1 MYFKTLRVQ
10 NFRNIVSA
18 ELKFSPSLNLFI
30 GDNGQGKTNIIE
42 TLYLLCRG
50 KSFRFSKWQHY
61 LPKENV
67 DKAVR
72 LCAELEHEHK
82 SFELELFYYQEKK
95 QILRNQKKIAWG
107 RMSDIA
113 PAILFSPE
121 SLSVIKGSS
130 SERREMIDNLLLLS
144 KPYAHGLIQQFER
157 ALKQRN
163 RILKNAAKEITPL
176 GQAKAL
182 LDSLDVS
189 YLKLAAELTFE
200 RLQAIRDIL
209 PDFKNTANE
218 ILRQKDVDISVDY
231 VISEEK
237 VNDWDLQ
244 KIQAKLQE
252 RRDQLLGAELS
263 SGQSLVG
270 PHKHDIS
277 FLFQGHDSRHY
288 CSQGQQRALILSLKI
303 AKIMYYKRLH
313 QEWPVLFLDDVFSE
327 LDVERRSQLVK
338 FLKASEGQ
346 TFLTTT
352 EISFPEDLVSER
364 SKVFKVSEGSVR

>member
-1 MYFKTLRVQ
+1 MYFKNLQVQ

-18 ELKFSPSLNLFI
+18 NLELSPSLNVFI
-30 GDNGQGKTNIIE
+30 GDNGQGKTNLIE

-72 LCAELEHEHK
+72 VCAELEYERK
-82 SFELELFYYQEKK
+82 LFQLELFYYNEKK
-95 QILRNQKKIAWG
+95 QLLSNQKKISWNKL
-107 RMSDIA
+107 SEVT

-130 SERREMIDNLLLLS
+130 AERREMIDNLLLLS
-144 KPYAHGLIQQFER
+144 KPYSHALLQMFEK

-163 RILKNAAKEITPL
+163 RILKNAAKEITPIT
-176 GQAKAL
+176 QAKAL
-182 LDSLDVS
+182 LDSLDVN

-200 RLQAIRDIL
+200 RLEAIKDIL
-209 PDFKNTANE
+209 PDFKNNVKE
-218 ILRQKDVDISVDY
+218 ILHKKDVDISVDY
-231 VISEEK
+231 VISDEK

-244 KIQAKLQE
+244 TIHAKLLE
-252 RRDQLLGAELS
+252 RREQLLGAELS
-263 SGQSLVG
+263 SGQTLVG

-277 FLFQGHDSRHY
+277 FIFQGHDSRHY
-288 CSQGQQRALILSLKI
+288 CSQGQQRTLILSLKI

-313 QEWPVLFLDDVFSE
+313 KEWPVLFLDDVFSE
-327 LDVERRSQLVK
+327 LDIERRSQLVK

-346 TFLTTT
+346 TFLTST
-352 EISFPEDLVSER
+352 EISLTEDLCNER
-364 SKVFKVSEGSVR
+364 SKVFKVTEGVVC

>member
-1 MYFKTLRVQ
+1 
-10 NFRNIVSA
+10 
-18 ELKFSPSLNLFI
+18 NLFI
-30 GDNGQGKTNIIE
+30 GDNGQGKTNLIE

-61 LPKENV
+61 LPKESV

-72 LCAELEHEHK
+72 VCAELE
-82 SFELELFYYQEKK
+82 FEQKNFQLELFYYNEKK
-95 QILRNQKKIAWG
+95 QLLSNQKKITW
-107 RMSDIA
+107 SKSTEFT

-130 SERREMIDNLLLLS
+130 AERREMIDNLLLLS
-144 KPYAHGLIQQFER
+144 RPYSHGLLHQFEK

-163 RILKNAAKEITPL
+163 RILKNAAKEITPV
-176 GQAKAL
+176 GQAKSL
-182 LDSLDVS
+182 LDSLDVN

-200 RLQAIRDIL
+200 RVEAIKDIL
-209 PDFKNTANE
+209 PDFKNNAKE
-218 ILRQKDVDISVDY
+218 ILNQKDVDISVDY
-231 VISEEK
+231 VVSDEK
-237 VNDWDLQ
+237 ANSWTLPT
-244 KIQAKLQE
+244 IHAKLRE
-252 RRDQLLGAELS
+252 RRDQLLAAELS
-263 SGQSLVG
+263 SGQTLVG

-277 FLFQGHDSRHY
+277 FIFQGHDSRHY

-327 LDVERRSQLVK
+327 LDIERRSQLVK

-346 TFLTTT
+346 TFLTST
-352 EISFPEDLVSER
+352 EISLTEDLCNER
-364 SKVFKVSEGSVR
+364 SKVFKVTEGVVC